1 MPNTQSA
8 KSALKRSTARRELN
22 RGRKSS
28 MRTWIKRTLAAVEEG
43 NKEEAQKCLLEAQ
56 KMIDKNVKWNQL
68 HANTGSR
75 RKARLARV
83 VNEM

>member
-8 KSALKRSTARRELN
+8 KGALKRSIVRRELN

-28 MRTWIKRTLAAVEEG
+28 MRTWIKRTLSAVEEG

-56 KMIDKNVKWNQL
+56 RMIDKNVKWHQL

-75 RKARLARV
+75 RKSRLARSV
-83 VNEM
+83 QAM